1 MNLVAD
7 EGVDR
12 QIVDRLRQDGHQ
24 VLYVA
29 EMQPGIPD
37 DAVVDLAN
45 REDALLVTADKD
57 FGELVFRGRRPT
69 PGVILIRLAGLA
81 PTAKAEIVASA
92 IRIHGTQ
99 LPRSFAVITP
109 KALRVRRRDPFTS

>member
-12 QIVDRLRQDGHQ
+12 QIVDRLRHDGHR
-24 VLYVA
+24 VFYVA
-29 EMQPGIPD
+29 EMQPGVAD
-37 DAVVDLAN
+37 DVVLELAN

-57 FGELVFRGRRPT
+57 FGDLVFRRCRST
-69 PGVILIRLAGLA
+69 LGVVLIRLAGLA

-92 IRIHGTQ
+92 IRVHGAE
-99 LPRSFAVITP
+99 LSCSFAVITP
-109 KALRVRRRDPFTS
+109 KTLRIRRWDK

>member
-24 VLYVA
+24 VFYVA

-37 DAVVDLAN
+37 EAVLDLAN
-45 REDALLVTADKD
+45 HEDALLVTADKD
-57 FGELVFRGRRPT
+57 FGELVFRERRST
-69 PGVILIRLAGLA
+69 SGVILIRLAGPA

-92 IRIHGTQ
+92 IRVHAAQ

-109 KALRVRRRDPFTS
+109 KTLRIRRRDG

>member
-12 QIVDRLRQDGHQ
+12 QIVDRLRHDGHQ
-24 VLYVA
+24 VFYVA
-29 EMQPGIPD
+29 EMQPGVPD
-37 DAVVDLAN
+37 EVVLALAN
-45 REDALLVTADKD
+45 GEGALLVTADKD
-57 FGELVFRGRRPT
+57 FGELVFRERRST
-69 PGVILIRLAGLA
+69 SGVILIRLAGLA

-92 IRIHGTQ
+92 IRAHAVE

-109 KALRVRRRDPFTS
+109 KTLRIRRREM